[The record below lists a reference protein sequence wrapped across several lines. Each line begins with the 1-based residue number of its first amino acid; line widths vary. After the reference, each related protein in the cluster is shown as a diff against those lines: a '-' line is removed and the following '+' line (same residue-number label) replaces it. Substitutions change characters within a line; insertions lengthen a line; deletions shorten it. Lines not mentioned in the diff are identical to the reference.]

1 MGAREKEERRRHESI
16 IYTNSWTRQCFLG
29 TLKLFGAKLV
39 LILAMLA
46 HVFCIC
52 TTTSTTRECGRGL
65 IHLFDLCRSRDELA
79 RGGREGRRRDGTRAA
94 ADNMSFGSE

>member
-1 MGAREKEERRRHESI
+1 MRKKKGVVMSL
-16 IYTNSWTRQCFLG
+16 SFTRIFGQDNVFFG

-52 TTTSTTRECGRGL
+52 TTTSTRECRRGL
-65 IHLFDLCRSRDELA
+65 IHLSDLCRSRDETSK
-79 RGGREGRRRDGTRAA
+79 GGREGRRRDGTRAA
-94 ADNMSFGSE
+94 ADNMSFLSE